1 MVLKW
6 SYGMSVF
13 THPFYTKYQS
23 ALLVLVGI
31 LAGIGLSYV
40 VQAQKRADSAAL
52 TEVRANSDAYHFINP
67 LLFYKSQADTKYD
80 YLKKSLTSYVNVAE
94 KSGKADSVSVYF
106 RDMNTG
112 EWTGIDETDPY
123 EPASMLKVTAMLAY
137 LKRSVDNPGILSKQI
152 YYTPTSHSEETYR
165 VKDDLPAGYY
175 SVNDMIEYMIKYS
188 DNDALASLATDDD
201 NHTAEIFNLF
211 ELPVPTSAT
220 TTDYMSARTY
230 SRIFRVLYDSTYL
243 PWDLSENALKLLSTT
258 DFKVGLVAGVPEGT
272 VVSHKFGERTIPSTD
287 GKPAVRELHDCGIVY
302 KVNKPYF
309 LCVMTRGTDF
319 TKLQTIISDISRSTY
334 SQI

>member
-1 MVLKW
+1 MRVATDVLLEGK
-6 SYGMSVF
+6 
-13 THPFYTKYQS
+13 
-23 ALLVLVGI
+23 
-31 LAGIGLSYV
+31 GLI
-40 VQAQKRADSAAL
+40 RL
-52 TEVRANSDAYHFINP
+52 
-67 LLFYKSQADTKYD
+67 SQADH
-80 YLKKSLTSYVNVAE
+80 VATGGE
-94 KSGKADSVSVYF
+94 GSVYRKNNF
-106 RDMNTG
+106 A
-112 EWTGIDETDPY
+112 IKIYTDPKKMLQDNMVDKVKLLSAIKHPSIVAPVGLVFNKSQKPIGY
-123 EPASMLKVTAMLAY
+123 FMPYVSGEPLPRFFTNDFRASVLFGNDQANLLAEEM
-137 LKRSVDNPGILSKQI
+137 RSVDNPGILSKQI
-152 YYTPTSHSEETYR
+152 YYTPTSHSEEAYR
-165 VKDDLPAGYY
+165 AKDNLPAGYY

-188 DNDALASLATDDD
+188 DNDALASLATYDD

-243 PWDLSENALKLLSTT
+243 PWDLSENALRLLSTT